1 MEEQNKTTYNYN
13 SPIDQQYK
21 NEMHQLK
28 LFLMITGIY
37 YNDIKKGKNIEEIIE
52 KALFDF
58 SPTLSN
64 ETIIEAI
71 IYAYEKLKLANVK
84 VSPLNDP
91 KILSK
96 IKEMKKRD

>member
-1 MEEQNKTTYNYN
+1 MEEQYKTTTYNCN
-13 SPIDQQYK
+13 SPIEQQYK

-58 SPTLSN
+58 SSTLSN
-64 ETIIEAI
+64 DTIIEAI
-71 IYAYEKLKLANVK
+71 IYAYEKLKSEVNEYNTSLIEKLSSLIK
-84 VSPLNDP
+84 VL
-91 KILSK
+91 
-96 IKEMKKRD
+96 KK